1 MGPSAMTMRSMTLF
15 RSTLILLSLA
25 LGLSAPSFA
34 KGSVF
39 LNGVNID
46 GTPVEIERAKVRID
60 AEGNVHLTAPGYQ
73 VHRQDARAAEG
84 FQPQPFTRV
93 ISGPQRPQARYWLA
107 TEFSLGSRVSYD
119 VDVIVNGELTVRIR
133 EEDGQVSEEHTGRL
147 RSGRNTLRFVARKVG
162 RTGRNEGSQTPFLRV
177 HIGEGTEQ
185 ADRIVLQRP
194 EITFS
199 VRADQR
205 EDQQREFTLEA
216 R

>member
-1 MGPSAMTMRSMTLF
+1 MTMRPMTSMF
-15 RSTLILLSLA
+15 RSTLMLLCLT
-25 LGLSAPSFA
+25 LVGLSAPSFA

-73 VHRQDARAAEG
+73 VHREDARAAES
-84 FQPQPFTRV
+84 FQPQPGTRV

-107 TEFSLGSRVSYD
+107 TEFSLGARAGYD
-119 VDVIVNGELTVRIR
+119 VDVFVNGELAVRIR
-133 EEDGQVSEEHTGRL
+133 EGDGQVSEELTGRL
-147 RSGRNTLRFVARKVG
+147 RSGKNAIRFVARKVG

-205 EDQQREFTLEA
+205 DEQRREFTLEA